1 MDSKKNDG
9 IKDLL
14 QLLEY
19 LKEGERQISHLEF
32 LQNAQFDNY
41 QIQLSFDYKFPIESK
56 LSENYQNLDLFPL
69 KLSLNEKMAKENTAE
84 KSSAMLFQ
92 FEGQEQ
98 FDKFIDQMKER
109 ILARMT
115 NIIKMISNSAFE
127 LSKWEGE

>member
-1 MDSKKNDG
+1 MNNISTKTLSDVSELVNEFERASKEYKKAQE
-9 IKDLL
+9 ISESLQKDINSF
-14 QLLEY
+14 
-19 LKEGERQISHLEF
+19 KDIS
-32 LQNAQFDNY
+32 
-41 QIQLSFDYKFPIESK
+41 IESK